1 MTDSPADMRF
11 AALYQALKA
20 HTPKV
25 LRDRRLPVPPADSVT
40 VHSRL
45 CGSQLTLDARIENQ
59 KVSALGYRV
68 RSCSLGQAATAIV
81 VDHAEGLDAATVRR
95 IHAQLQQIL
104 SGEDIRC
111 DWPELEI
118 FAHVKDSPARHGAVL
133 LPFRALEE
141 LFERAEREQANGAA
155 ITDDSDATH
164 IKE

>member
-1 MTDSPADMRF
+1 MRF
-11 AALYQALKA
+11 AALYEALKA

-59 KVSALGYRV
+59 KLSALGYRV

-81 VDHAEGLDAATVRR
+81 VDHAEGLDAATTRR
-95 IHAQLQQIL
+95 IHEQLQHIL
-104 SGEDIRC
+104 SGKDTHCE
-111 DWPELEI
+111 WPELEI
-118 FAHVKDSPARHGAVL
+118 FAHVKDSPARHGSAL

-141 LFERAEREQANGAA
+141 LFERAENKHANGAA
-155 ITDDSDATH
+155 VTEDGNATH
-164 IKE
+164 TKE